1 MGVRVDKYIWAV
13 RLYKTRSLAT
23 KQVKG
28 GKVKVNETDI
38 KPSYE
43 INIGDVITIRK
54 HGSSFQYQVLDLLEK
69 RVGAKLV
76 SDYLK
81 DITPEEELEKFK
93 LKQIAQRQY
102 KQQYGKGKPG
112 KKDRKQLD
120 DFWDE
125 LLGGG

>member
-1 MGVRVDKYIWAV
+1 MVVRVDKYIWAV
-13 RLYKTRSLAT
+13 RLFKTRSLAT

-28 GKVKVNETDI
+28 GKVKVNDNDI

-43 INIGDVITIRK
+43 VKKGDEISIRK
-54 HGSSFQYQVLDLLEK
+54 HGSVFTYKVVDLLEK

-76 SDYLK
+76 PDYLD
-81 DITPEEELEKFK
+81 DITDPEELEKFK

-102 KQQYGKGKPG
+102 KQQSGKGKPG

-125 LLGGG
+125 LLES